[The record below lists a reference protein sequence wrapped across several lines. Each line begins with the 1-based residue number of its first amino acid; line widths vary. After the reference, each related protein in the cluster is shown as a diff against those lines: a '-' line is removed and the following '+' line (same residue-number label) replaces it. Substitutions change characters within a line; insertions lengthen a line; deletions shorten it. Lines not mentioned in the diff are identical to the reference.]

1 MTRTPSKQR
10 RCTEKGT
17 QTFNTYLFERILLPE
32 TNKAES
38 ISNNKHLSQYFILK
52 ENQNMIP

>member
-10 RCTEKGT
+10 GCTEKGT
-17 QTFNTYLFERILLPE
+17 QTFDMYLFERILLPE

-38 ISNNKHLSQYFILK
+38 ISNNKHLAQYFILK
-52 ENQNMIP
+52 ENRSVLP